1 MKFLFC
7 RKQTVAEVAKW
18 AIRQSPYVFPENLE
32 SASVKLLK
40 LLPTGDYELGYFEL
54 SAEAFEKLL
63 LEILLSIPEVLL
75 WTEPKNKTGNKF
87 IFCSAY
93 DKPQADND
101 CIDIYA
107 LVRNVR
113 LELVKEATQ

>member
-18 AIRQSPYVFPENLE
+18 AIRQSPYDFPSNLE
-32 SASVKLLK
+32 TASVKLLR
-40 LLPTGDYELGYFEL
+40 LLPTGDYELGYFKL

-63 LEILLSIPEVLL
+63 LELLLSIPEVLL
-75 WTEPKNKTGNKF
+75 WTEPKNKTGASF
-87 IFCSAY
+87 ICCSAY

-113 LELVKEATQ
+113 LALVKEATQ